1 MRVSIRP
8 NDSGYSLHR
17 HLRLNGQ
24 RALVTLNGEHECGAI
39 TADSEAGVVVRYK
52 TDAEGEMEFDL
63 DREDYVDEVVH
74 GKVEIEV
81 VDEMVL

>member
-8 NDSGYSLHR
+8 GDSGYSLHR
-17 HLRLNGQ
+17 HLRSNGK
-24 RALVTLNGEHECGAI
+24 RAIITLNGEHESGAI
-39 TADSEAGVVVRYK
+39 TADSEAGVLVRYK
-52 TDAEGEMEFDL
+52 IDDEGEMEFDL
-63 DREDYVDEVVH
+63 DREDYVDEVIH